1 MNNDES
7 FERELR
13 TTLDELARQPVPEH
27 LVARVS
33 RIPSLEPAPRSATV
47 RRGLSSRGIGS
58 GFALLA
64 AGVVVAVLAI
74 LAHPGAGPSLV
85 GGSPSSAIGTPGS
98 PTPSSA
104 SQSPT
109 STSSSPASPAPA
121 SSPSP
126 SGSAV
131 PAGFEPLSATFV
143 SASEGWVLGSVPC
156 GASSCPAI
164 VRTTDGGATWSAI
177 GAPVTTVGRPL
188 GGSPALGQAGI
199 SSLRFADPLDGWA
212 FGPELWTTHD
222 GGTTWVNAA
231 TASLPAG
238 ATVAALEA
246 SAGIVHAVFY
256 DGAQDFRIASTPV
269 AKDAWTVASV
279 LIPIGAGPVPRVQL
293 VLSGSAGWVLENDRV
308 VTAGARLE
316 AGTWRTWKPACLDV
330 VGPAVLGAS
339 SASDLVAACDV
350 GQWSTPQGDHLF
362 TSQDGGTTFVET
374 GPRTPVGGASGV
386 ASPDRSTIVIA
397 GSDASGSILVGSFDG
412 GLTWSTVLG
421 AGAATF
427 ADLGFTTATQG
438 IVITTAGT
446 ANHLLMTR
454 DGGRTWGAV
463 TF

>member
-13 TTLDELARQPVPEH
+13 ATLGELARRPAPEQ

-33 RIPSLEPAPRSATV
+33 RIPSLEPAPRSAAV

-74 LAHPGAGPSLV
+74 LAHPGSGPTPV

-98 PTPSSA
+98 PAPTSASAAPSST
-104 SQSPT
+104 P
-109 STSSSPASPAPA
+109 SSSPAAQGTP
-121 SSPSP
+121 SSSP

-156 GASSCPAI
+156 GAASCPAI
-164 VRTTDGGATWSAI
+164 VRTTDGGVSWSAI
-177 GAPVTTVGRPL
+177 GAPATTVGGRPA
-188 GGSPALGQAGI
+188 GAPGGQAGI
-199 SSLRFADPLDGWA
+199 SGLRFADPLDGWA
-212 FGPELWTTHD
+212 FGPELWATHD
-222 GGTTWVNAA
+222 GGTTWVK
-231 TASLPAG
+231 TAIVGLPAG
-238 ATVAALEA
+238 ATVTGLEA
-246 SAGIVHAVFY
+246 SAGIVHAVLY

-269 AKDAWTVASV
+269 AKDAWNLASV
-279 LIPIGAGPVPRVQL
+279 LIPVGAGPVPAVQL

-362 TSQDGGTTFVET
+362 TSHDGGTTFVET
-374 GPRTPVGGASGV
+374 GPRTPLSGASAV
-386 ASPDRSTIVIA
+386 ASPGRATIVIA
-397 GSDASGSILVGSFDG
+397 GTDASGSVLVGSFDG
-412 GLTWSTVLG
+412 GLTWSTVLRPG
-421 AGAATF
+421 AGPFT
-427 ADLGFTTATQG
+427 DLGFTTATQG
-438 IVITTAGT
+438 IVITTSGT
-446 ANHLLMTR
+446 TSQLRMTR
-454 DGGRTWGAV
+454 DGGRTWSAV

>member
-1 MNNDES
+1 MNSDQS
-7 FERELR
+7 LERELR
-13 TTLDELARQPVPEH
+13 ATFDELARQPAPEQ
-27 LVARVS
+27 LILRVS
-33 RIPSLEPAPRSATV
+33 RIPSLEPAPRSAAV

-74 LAHPGAGPSLV
+74 LAHPGAGPSPV

-109 STSSSPASPAPA
+109 STSSPSSPAPA

-156 GASSCPAI
+156 GAASCPAI
-164 VRTTDGGATWSAI
+164 VRTTDGGVSWSAI
-177 GAPVTTVGRPL
+177 GAPATTVQRPL

-199 SSLRFADPLDGWA
+199 SGIRFADPLDGWA

-222 GGTTWVNAA
+222 GGTTWVKTA
-231 TASLPAG
+231 TAGLPAG
-238 ATVAALEA
+238 ATVMALEA
-246 SAGIVHAVFY
+246 SAGIVHAVLY
-256 DGAQDFRIASTPV
+256 DGAQNFRIASAPV

-279 LIPIGAGPVPRVQL
+279 LIPVGAGPVPRVQL

-316 AGTWRTWKPACLDV
+316 AGAWRTWTPACLAV

-339 SASDLVAACDV
+339 SANDLVAACDV
-350 GQWSTPQGDHLF
+350 GEWSTPQGDHLF
-362 TSQDGGTTFVET
+362 ASHDGGTTFLET
-374 GPRTPVGGASGV
+374 GPRTPLSGASAV
-386 ASPDRSTIVIA
+386 ASPGRATILIA
-397 GSDASGSILVGSFDG
+397 GTDASGAVLVGSFDG

-421 AGAATF
+421 AGAASF

-438 IVITTAGT
+438 IVITTNGT

-454 DGGRTWGAV
+454 DGGRTWSAV